1 MTTNPTRLYID
12 VDGVVLRRT
21 GRTEYGGRT
30 EFEVAP
36 HAEQFLR
43 WAIGHFT
50 SSWLT
55 ARARDGDI
63 EEVARA
69 FRLAV
74 GVTDDLKA
82 LVRTIPVARWGVAKV
97 QGIVLVEDFR
107 WLDDNPDQASLA
119 ALEQHGLRD
128 RLIEISTD
136 QRPDDL
142 VRVRGLLIDRCGAG
156 G

>member
-1 MTTNPTRLYID
+1 MR
-12 VDGVVLRRT
+12 GLRRT

-82 LVRTIPVARWGVAKV
+82 LVRTIPVARWGVCWSPTWRLSPSTTRTGPVMSA
-97 QGIVLVEDFR
+97 
-107 WLDDNPDQASLA
+107 QASEGTRMA
-119 ALEQHGLRD
+119 RAIR
-128 RLIEISTD
+128 
-136 QRPDDL
+136 
-142 VRVRGLLIDRCGAG
+142 
-156 G
+156 